1 MTKLNPALVR
11 QLLVL
16 FLILFLGILIFKE
29 LVPYISG
36 VLGAITMYVIFR
48 NWMQKLVNK
57 GWKKSLAAGVLMLGS
72 FIVILIPV
80 GLIGFMLSS
89 KIRKTLSNSDI
100 IISSIKDQI
109 QKLEDFFGYNLSSTI
124 DSTSVTNWITD
135 NLQSVAGGTFN
146 AMIIIAIMYFLLY
159 YMLINQEKLKE
170 LLIDYIPL
178 GNENIEL
185 IGEESDISVRSNA
198 LGIPLVALFQGIVA
212 LIGYLIFGVPDPLF
226 WFTITA
232 ISSMIPFIGT
242 AIGIIPVTMLLFSQ
256 GQTWPAIGILI
267 YGIIVVGVTDNLV
280 RLYVLEKLSSV
291 HPLITL
297 IGVIIGVPL
306 FGFIGLIFG
315 PLLIS
320 LFLLILKIYRK
331 EYGNEKDN
339 VAIIK
344 TNK

>member
-1 MTKLNPALVR
+1 MNKINPNLVR

-16 FLILFLGILIFKE
+16 FIILFLGILIFKE

-36 VLGAITMYVIFR
+36 VLGAITLFVISR
-48 NWMQKLVNK
+48 KWMQKLVAK
-57 GWKKSLAAGVLMLGS
+57 GWKKSLAAGLLMLAS

-80 GLIGFMLSS
+80 GLIALMLSS
-89 KIRKTLSNSDI
+89 KIKRSITNSEKIIDI
-100 IISSIKDQI
+100 FKGQI
-109 QKLEDFFGYNLSSTI
+109 EKLEVYFNYNLSNTI
-124 DSTSVTNWITD
+124 DSSSITNWISQ
-135 NLQSVAGGTFN
+135 NLQNFAGSTFN
-146 AMIIIAIMYFLLY
+146 ATIAITIMYFLLY

-170 LLIDYIPL
+170 LLNSYIPL
-178 GNENIEL
+178 GKENVKL
-185 IGEESDISVRSNA
+185 IGKESDISVRSNA

-212 LIGYLIFGVPDPLF
+212 LIGYLIFGVPEPLF

-232 ISSMIPFIGT
+232 ISSLIPFLGT
-242 AIGIIPVTMLLFSQ
+242 ALGIIPVSILLFSQ

-267 YGIIVVGVTDNLV
+267 YGFTVVGLTDNLV

-297 IGVIIGVPL
+297 IGVVIGVPL

-320 LFLLILKIYRK
+320 LFLLILKIYKK
-331 EYGNEKDN
+331 EYGNEEDE
-339 VAIIK
+339 IK
-344 TNK
+344 TTIS